1 MSQTT
6 APAPTRHDRVVHGS
20 GVSFGGVLRS
30 EWIKLRSLRSTW
42 WCSVIIVALLVGFAA
57 LLSATISGFEGQQ
70 STPESEQQLAL
81 TAVTVGTAFAQL
93 VAAVLGALVI
103 TGEFGTGM
111 VRSTF
116 AAVPRRTGALVAK
129 LLLVVL
135 LTFVVSA
142 VGLAGALGVA
152 LPLLSSVGL
161 DVDLGDTG
169 VWTALVAAAG
179 SVALTGGMAFGLGTI
194 IRNGAGAIA
203 AAVGIVFVLPI
214 LFQILVASVQ
224 DAVWPSNVQEFSPA
238 QVATRM
244 YEYQADTQNPFS
256 TPPVEGAIVLEP
268 WQAALVLAGWVVVF
282 FVVGLVL
289 TKRRDV

>member
-1 MSQTT
+1 MSTT
-6 APAPTRHDRVVHGS
+6 TSTAPTRRDRHVTGP
-20 GVSFGGVLRS
+20 GVTFGGVLRS

-42 WCSVIIVALLVGFAA
+42 WCSVIIVALIVGFAA
-57 LLSATISGFEGQQ
+57 LLSATVSGFEGQQ
-70 STPESEQQLAL
+70 STAAADQQLAL
-81 TAVTVGTAFAQL
+81 TAITLGASFAQL
-93 VAAVLGALVI
+93 VAAVLGALVV

-111 VRSTF
+111 IRSTF

-142 VGLAGALGVA
+142 LGLLGALGVS
-152 LPLLSSVGL
+152 LPLLSGVGL
-161 DVDLGDTG
+161 DVDLGDDG
-169 VWTALVAAAG
+169 LWVALLAAAG

-214 LFQILVASVQ
+214 LFQILVLSVQ
-224 DAVWPSNVQEFSPA
+224 DAVWPSNLQEFSPA
-238 QVATRM
+238 QAATRM
-244 YEYQADTQNPFS
+244 YEYQADTPNPFL
-256 TPPVEGAIVLEP
+256 PAAVDGAIVLEP
-268 WQAALVLAGWVVVF
+268 WQATLVLVGWVAVF